1 MTSVTGVW
9 ERLAAAGIVSGT
21 APPAADDQSPWYVT
35 AMLGVAAWLSALFL
49 LAFVAIALSDLL
61 RNATSAIVTGA
72 LLCAVAIALLRIA
85 AGGVFATQL
94 AIAASLAGQMLVMFG
109 LLEGSARDAA
119 SWGVIAVFE
128 AILVAVAPQPMHRVL
143 ATLGAAVALRMALGA
158 AAVAALFPALVA
170 AAFVAAQGATPQ
182 RLLRDSL
189 WAPVSTGLALALLLV
204 IPFALLDSLFFA
216 AGRSAPLVGVA
227 AWAGTAAVVCI
238 FVASIARL
246 LREAGIGWRSRTGAW
261 ALAGGILLSLAAWPV
276 PGVVVA
282 LIVLLEAFAA
292 GRRALAGLAV
302 VALLAALAH
311 YYFALQAPLLVKAG
325 ALAATGVVLLGARVA
340 LRFARGA
347 EPEADHA

>member
-1 MTSVTGVW
+1 MTSIAGVW
-9 ERLAAAGIVSGT
+9 ERLAAAGIVRGT
-21 APPAADDQSPWYVT
+21 APPAAEEQSPWYVT

-72 LLCAVAIALLRIA
+72 LLCVVAIAMLRIA
-85 AGGVFATQL
+85 GSGVFATQL

-109 LLEGSARDAA
+109 ILEEPARDAV
-119 SWGVIAVFE
+119 SWTVIAVFE
-128 AILVAVAPQPMHRVL
+128 AILVAVAPQYMHRVL

-158 AAVAALFPALVA
+158 SNVSVFFPAVVA

-189 WAPVSTGLALALLLV
+189 WGPVSTGLALALLLV
-204 IPFALLDSLFFA
+204 IPSALLDSLFFA
-216 AGRSAPLVGVA
+216 TRRSALFVGIA
-227 AWAGTAAVVCI
+227 AWAGTAAVACI
-238 FVASIARL
+238 FVASIGRL
-246 LREAGIGWRSRTGAW
+246 LREAGIGWRSRAGAW

-292 GRRALAGLAV
+292 GRRTLAGLAV

-311 YYFALQAPLLVKAG
+311 YYYALQAPLLVKAA
-325 ALAATGVVLLGARVA
+325 ALAATGVVLLGARFA
-340 LRFARGA
+340 LRFARGGGQ
-347 EPEADHA
+347 EADHA